1 MAIVKIASRCNLNC
15 SYCYVYNKGDE
26 GWRRQPPLMS
36 MQTVENLIARVGAHC
51 QRHNLDQFHF
61 VFHGGEPLLASP
73 ELLQS
78 FVDGARSHLQSRTK
92 IAFSL
97 QTNGVLLSAER
108 ARHLR
113 VLGIGVGVS
122 MDGTRSSHDQWRVD
136 HHKRGSYDRVL
147 AGLEAARGEG
157 LDPGILTV
165 IDIGADP
172 GEVYAHLKALRPR
185 IVDFLLPQAT
195 WDNPPEQP
203 FPEAYAEW
211 LLAIFWEWSG
221 EPHTPFRIRL
231 FEQIIRSVL
240 GIAGSLDA
248 LGRGLNSI
256 LVIETDGSIETV
268 DVLRV
273 CENGLT
279 RTHRNVASDNLDDAL
294 GDELPMIYYHS
305 SEQLCAVCEA
315 CSAKEICA
323 GGYLPHRFSRANRFD
338 NPSVYCADLKLLI
351 ATIQHWTVGALPPDI
366 VALTGLRSLLE
377 RPQAVSQA
385 V

>member
-26 GWRRQPPLMS
+26 GWKQQPPLMS
-36 MQTVENLIARVGAHC
+36 RPTVEALIEQVRAHC
-51 QRHNLDQFHF
+51 LRHDLDRFHF

-73 ELLQS
+73 EFLQS
-78 FVDGARSHLQSRTK
+78 FVDSARRHLPSRTRLD
-92 IAFSL
+92 FSL
-97 QTNGVLLSAER
+97 QTNGVLLSAGR
-108 ARHLR
+108 SRHLKA
-113 VLGIGVGVS
+113 LGIGVGIS
-122 MDGTRSSHDQWRVD
+122 MDGTRVSHDRWRVD
-136 HHKRGSYDRVL
+136 HQNRGSYDRVL

-165 IDIGADP
+165 IDIEAEP

-195 WDNPPEQP
+195 WDDPPARP
-203 FPEAYAEW
+203 FPDAYAKW
-211 LLAIFWEWSG
+211 LLAIFHEWSA
-221 EPHTPFRIRL
+221 EPHAPFRIRL

-273 CENGLT
+273 CENGIT
-279 RTHRNVASDNLDDAL
+279 RTRRNVASDTLDDAL
-294 GDELPMIYYHS
+294 GDELPMIYYRS
-305 SEQLCAVCEA
+305 SEQLCAICEA

-323 GGYLPHRFSRANRFD
+323 GGYLPHRFSRTNRFD
-338 NPSVYCADLKLLI
+338 NPSVYCDDLKVLI
-351 ATIQHWTVGALPPDI
+351 AAIQHWTVGQLPPDI
-366 VALTGLRSLLE
+366 IALTGLRSLL
-377 RPQAVSQA
+377 AGA
-385 V
+385 